1 VNYISTKKLFVSS
14 GLNSQAMDVY
24 ELKDGKLKNK
34 TKIVQRTDLEAS
46 AETTNTKITTN
57 FSGKFVSDIAVTDDS
72 KAVLTLND
80 GNQLIAEG
88 DESGNICVWR

>member
-1 VNYISTKKLFVSS
+1 MNI
-14 GLNSQAMDVY
+14 Y
-24 ELKDGKLKNK
+24 ELKDKKLVNK
-34 TKIVQRTDLEAS
+34 TKIVQKTDLAAS
-46 AETTNTKITTN
+46 SEITNSKITTN

-72 KAVLTLND
+72 MAMLALND